1 MMSELLSKVQNDLN
15 AARKAQDKA
24 RTLVL
29 GTVLSELKNREI
41 ELRQDLTNDDV
52 TDVLQKSIKKR
63 RESIEMYAKAKRDD
77 LADKERAEVQT
88 LETYL
93 PAQASD
99 DDLRTAVRAAIA
111 AGANN
116 VGGVMGKVLPQFKGR
131 AEGSRLSAIARE
143 ELGKAG

>member
-1 MMSELLSKVQNDLN
+1 MSELFGRIQNDLN
-15 AARKAQDKA
+15 ASRKAQDKA

-41 ELRQDLTNDDV
+41 ELRRDLTNEDV
-52 TDVLQKSIKKR
+52 TEVLQKSIKKR
-63 RESIEMYAKAKRDD
+63 RESIELFAKANRED
-77 LADKERAEVQT
+77 LAAKERAEVET
-88 LETYL
+88 LDAYL
-93 PAQASD
+93 PAQATD
-99 DDLRTAVRAAIA
+99 DDLRSAVRAAIA

-116 VGGVMGKVLPQFKGR
+116 VGVVMGKVLPQFKGR

>member
-1 MMSELLSKVQNDLN
+1 MLDRLNNNKNDLTSS
-15 AARKAQDKA
+15 RKAQDKA
-24 RTLVL
+24 RTLVI
-29 GTVLSELKNREI
+29 GTVLAELKNREI
-41 ELRQDLTNDDV
+41 ELRRDLTDDDV

>member
-1 MMSELLSKVQNDLN
+1 MPELFDKIQNDLN
-15 AARKAQDKA
+15 ASRKAQDKP

-41 ELRQDLTNDDV
+41 ELRRDLTNDDV

-63 RESIEMYAKAKRDD
+63 RESIEMYAKGNRED
-77 LADKERAEVQT
+77 LAAKERAEVET

-93 PAQASD
+93 PAQATD

-111 AGANN
+111 AGASN

-131 AEGSRLSAIARE
+131 ADGSRLSAIARE

>member
-1 MMSELLSKVQNDLN
+1 MPELFDKIQNDLN
-15 AARKAQDKA
+15 ASRKAQDKA

-41 ELRQDLTNDDV
+41 ELRRDLTNDDV

-63 RESIEMYAKAKRDD
+63 RESIEMYAKGNRED
-77 LADKERAEVQT
+77 LAAKERAEVET

-93 PAQASD
+93 PAQATD

-111 AGANN
+111 AGASN

-131 AEGSRLSAIARE
+131 ADGSRLSAIARE

>member
-1 MMSELLSKVQNDLN
+1 VMSEPFSKIQNDLN
-15 AARKAQDKA
+15 AARKAQDKP

-41 ELRQDLTNDDV
+41 ELRRELTNDDV

-63 RESIEMYAKAKRDD
+63 RESIEMYVKANRDD
-77 LADKERAEVQT
+77 LAAKERAEVET
-88 LETYL
+88 LGAYL
-93 PAQASD
+93 PAQATD

-131 AEGSRLSAIARE
+131 ADGGRLSAIARE
-143 ELGKAG
+143 ELGRAG